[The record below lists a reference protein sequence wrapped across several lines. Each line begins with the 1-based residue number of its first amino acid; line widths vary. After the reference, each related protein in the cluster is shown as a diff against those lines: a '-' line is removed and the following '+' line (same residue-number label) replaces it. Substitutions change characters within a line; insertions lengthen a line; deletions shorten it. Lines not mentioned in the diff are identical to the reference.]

1 MGYVVIFTLKQVG
14 ISSYL
19 IHNDLHLM
27 YVVNSYNV
35 CSKFIQC
42 M

>member
-19 IHNDLHLM
+19 DKPQED
-27 YVVNSYNV
+27 YNKYKTV
-35 CSKFIQC
+35 IDI
-42 M
+42 